1 VNCSVC
7 GFENS
12 PGRRFCGDCGRPL
25 AVMCPACGSPND
37 PVKFCGQCGATLSD
51 GPQAA
56 GAPTS
61 ERRLV
66 SVLFADLVGFTTHS
80 ELRDPDE
87 VRDLLS
93 RFFDT
98 SRTLVARYG
107 GTVEKFIGDAV
118 MAVWGTPV
126 AQEDD
131 AERAV
136 RAALDLTQA
145 VAALGQ
151 EVGWPDLRARA
162 GVLTGEASVTI
173 GATGEGMVA
182 GDLVN
187 TASRIQSAAVPG
199 SVYVGDATRRSTE
212 AAVAY
217 EDAGLHELKG
227 KAEPVRL
234 WRALR
239 VVAMRGGALRS
250 TGLEAPFVGRDAEI
264 RTIKDLFHASAEQRK
279 AHMVSVIGIAG
290 IGKSRLSW
298 EFYKYIDG
306 LLETIR
312 WHRGRCLAYGDGVT
326 YWALA
331 EMVRSRAGIVEGE
344 DPASARIKLHTTVEE
359 NVPDPEE
366 RSWVESRLAH
376 LLALEERTAREP
388 EDLFGAWRLFFER
401 MADRY
406 PVVLV
411 FEDLQWADPSLLDF
425 IDYLLNWSR
434 SHPVFVLSLAR
445 PEVADR
451 FPAWAAG
458 RRGVSHMYLDPLEPD
473 AMEQLLAGLVP
484 GLPEAVVARVLDR
497 AEGVPLYAVETV
509 RMLLDRGLLVQEG
522 SAYRPAG
529 PIGDLDV
536 PETLHALIAA
546 RLDGLPAEERSILQD
561 ATVIGKAFSVP
572 ALAAVSGRAES
583 SLEAALSSLVRKEML
598 SVQADPRSP
607 ERGQYAFLQDLV
619 RRVAYETLSRR
630 DRKARHLAAAA
641 YLEAQRGDENE
652 IAEVLASHY
661 LEAERAAPGAP
672 DAPAIKAMARDA
684 LVRAGT
690 RSESLAARREALGYL
705 VQAAELTDEPKARA
719 DLLSRAGQMAFD
731 AGLIERG
738 RELFDQAITIAEEL
752 GDDVLKARIEIPR
765 AYMSTA
771 DGKLEDSAKRLRW
784 VLDVLA
790 KEPPGMDLASAAAQ
804 FGRLV
809 YFQGHPD
816 EALQHIEV
824 ALPIAE
830 RLFAPELLSQALNT
844 KGIILRSI
852 GRSQEGLAL
861 VRHALGLA
869 LEHDAPLAALR
880 AYNNLASSLGGRGG
894 CQEEL
899 GLIEAGLALARKI
912 GVTGWEAKF
921 LGDRVA
927 TLAFYGRWDEALQA
941 SEEVGTDPGAPRLP
955 AMLMEM
961 SWLVLIHAVRGD
973 FERAEAE
980 RHADVLEASE
990 DIQAVSGLEVGRAW
1004 IHFYSGRH
1012 EEAIAATVRSIETR
1026 TQVGMV
1032 IHVEASYVVAADAA
1046 LAMGDVSRAKTFLE
1060 EMRAVPAGEAS
1071 PYLRAQSARLG
1082 ANVAAREGDAEGAG
1096 RGFLEAVATF
1106 RQQEMR
1112 FELGVALT
1120 EHGEWLT
1127 SEGRDEEARPVLSEA
1142 REIFE
1147 DLRATWWLDRLR
1159 GPSAMVDST
1168 GSQSA

>member
-1 VNCSVC
+1 VNCSSC

-12 PGRRFCGDCGRPL
+12 PGRRFCGECGRPL
-25 AVMCPACGSPND
+25 AVLCPACGSPND
-37 PVKFCGQCGATLSD
+37 PVKFCGQCGALLSSA
-51 GPQAA
+51 PQDSE
-56 GAPTS
+56 GRTS

-93 RFFDT
+93 RYFET
-98 SRTLVARYG
+98 SRILVARYG

-136 RAALDLTQA
+136 RAALDLTRA
-145 VAALGQ
+145 VAELGH

-187 TASRIQSAAVPG
+187 TASRIQSAASPG
-199 SVYVGDATRRSTE
+199 SVYVGDATHRATE

-234 WRALR
+234 WRAMR

-250 TGLEAPFVGRDAEI
+250 EGLEAPFVGRDAEL
-264 RTIKDLFHASAEQRK
+264 RTVKDLFHASAEQRK
-279 AHMVSVIGIAG
+279 AHMVSVVGIAG

-312 WHRGRCLAYGDGVT
+312 WHRGRCLAYGEGVT

-331 EMVRSRAGIVEGE
+331 EMVRSRAGILEAE
-344 DPASARIKLHTTVEE
+344 DQGSARAKLHSTVEE
-359 NVPDPEE
+359 HVPDSDE

-401 MADRY
+401 MADKY

-458 RRGVSHMYLDPLEPD
+458 RRGVSHMYLDPLERD
-473 AMEQLLAGLVP
+473 AMEELLAGLAP
-484 GLPEAVVARVLDR
+484 GLPEAVVGKVLDR

-522 SAYRPAG
+522 SVYRPTG

-546 RLDGLPAEERSILQD
+546 RLDGLPAEERAILQD

-572 ALAAVSGRAES
+572 ALSAVSGRAEP
-583 SLEAALSSLVRKEML
+583 SLVTALSSLVRKEML

-619 RRVAYETLSRR
+619 RRVAYDTLSRR

-641 YLEAQRGDENE
+641 HLEAQRGEENE

-661 LEAERAAPGAP
+661 LEAERAAPDAP

-684 LVRAGT
+684 LIRAAT
-690 RSESLAARREALGYL
+690 RSESLAARREALGYFE
-705 VQAAELTDEPKARA
+705 QAAELTDEPKARA

-731 AGLIERG
+731 GGLVDRG
-738 RELFDQAITIAEEL
+738 RELFDRAIEIAEQL
-752 GDDVLKARIEIPR
+752 GDDVLRARIEIPR
-765 AYMSTA
+765 AFMSTA
-771 DGKLEDSAKRLRW
+771 DGRLEDSAKRLRW
-784 VLDVLA
+784 VLDVLS
-790 KEPPGMDLASAAAQ
+790 KETPGADLAKAAAE
-804 FGRLV
+804 FGRLT
-809 YFQGHPD
+809 YFLGHP
-816 EALQHIEV
+816 EEGLQHIEV

-830 RLFAPELLSQALNT
+830 RLFIPELLSQALNT
-844 KGIILRSI
+844 KGIILRST
-852 GRSQEGLAL
+852 GRVQEGLAL
-861 VRHALGLA
+861 LRHALGLA
-869 LEHDAPLAALR
+869 LEHDAAMAALR
-880 AYNNLASSLGGRGG
+880 AYNNLASTLGGKSGY
-894 CQEEL
+894 QAEL
-899 GLIEAGLALARKI
+899 DLVEAGLALARKV
-912 GVTGWEAKF
+912 GVAGWEAKF
-921 LGDRVA
+921 LADRVA
-927 TLAFYGRWDEALQA
+927 VMAYFGRWDEALLA
-941 SEEVGTDPGAPRLP
+941 GDEVGIDPEASRL
-955 AMLMEM
+955 AAALMERT
-961 SWLVLIHAVRGD
+961 WLVLIHGVRGD
-973 FERAEAE
+973 FGGAEAE
-980 RHADVLEASE
+980 RHADVLDASE
-990 DIQAVSGLEVGRAW
+990 DIQAVSGLEVGLAW
-1004 IHFYSGRH
+1004 IHFYSGRY
-1012 EEAIAATVRSIETR
+1012 EEAIAAAVRSIETR
-1026 TQVGMV
+1026 SQVGMI
-1032 IHVEASYVVAADAA
+1032 IHVEASYVVGADAA
-1046 LAMGDVSRAKTFLE
+1046 LASGDVARARSFLD
-1060 EMRAVPAGEAS
+1060 EMDAVPAGEVS
-1071 PYLRAQSARLG
+1071 PYLSAHLERLN
-1082 ANVAAREGDAEGAG
+1082 AKVAAREGHADAAG
-1096 RGFLEAVATF
+1096 RGFQEAVESF
-1106 RQQEMR
+1106 RKQELR
-1112 FELGVALT
+1112 FELAVALA
-1120 EHGEWLT
+1120 EQGDWLD
-1127 SEGRDEEARPVLSEA
+1127 SEGKAEEAGPLLAEA
-1142 REIFE
+1142 EEIFE
-1147 DLRATWWLDRLR
+1147 GLRATWWLDRLR
-1159 GPSAMVDST
+1159 GRSATVNST